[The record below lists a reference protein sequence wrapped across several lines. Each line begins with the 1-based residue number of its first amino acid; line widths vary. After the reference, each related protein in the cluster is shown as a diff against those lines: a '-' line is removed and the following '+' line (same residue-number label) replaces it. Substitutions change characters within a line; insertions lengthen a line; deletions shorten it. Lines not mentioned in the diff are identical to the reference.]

1 MLEQSEQTKFD
12 LGMAH
17 IEQIEHT
24 KAFDCFLSAAG
35 QGHANSQVALGRM
48 YEIGQAVEQNY
59 EKAIYWWA
67 QAAEQNN
74 PLAKMKLCLIYHP
87 EQGALKDETK
97 FTYWL
102 AEVAAESKS
111 IGDIK
116 IDFADFIFGRNAGFN
131 AALAAVK
138 KAFKKMGITLLPF

>member
-1 MLEQSEQTKFD
+1 MLEQSEQTKFN

-17 IEQIEHT
+17 IEQIEHA

-35 QGHANSQVALGRM
+35 QGHANSQIALGRM
-48 YEIGQAVEQNY
+48 YETGQAVEQNY
-59 EKAIYWWA
+59 EKSIYWWT

-102 AEVAAESKS
+102 AQVAAESKS
-111 IGDIK
+111 IGDTK
-116 IDFADFIFGRNAGFN
+116 IDFADFIFGDNAGFN
-131 AALAAVK
+131 AALAMAEKVL
-138 KAFKKMGITLLPF
+138 KKMGITPLWF